1 MQVRVIIT
9 ATGSAIGPLFDIY
22 AVNGGSISTL
32 IASDVVPSTLFGAG
46 IVYNVPND
54 TIQIKIVNIELDG
67 SAGAC
72 DDYIMDILLAPTTTS
87 TTTTHVVS
95 SSTTTTTTIEVVPT
109 TSTTTSTSSTSTS
122 TTSTSTSSSTTTTST
137 TSETPPTTTTTTTLD
152 DVDKAYCHTLYI
164 DKNYIPVEP
173 DPNTQLWAFVLIPG
187 EAQTWVKLLITSG
200 QEGDYEN
207 ACVCSTIGFTL
218 GWSTISDPPTEG
230 QDPESLFITSE
241 NTYVECDDQ
250 LECGTCWE
258 IEPPTTSTST
268 TGEPTTTSTTTNEV
282 MLSCSDFG
290 VSFENNLPGNDNQW
304 SAWINLP
311 VAATGDTD
319 FEIGFAATR
328 NDTTGSC
335 NTTVNVTVLS
345 GQTTGSATSM
355 TCIENIQAESWTV
368 DSWEIVSI
376 TPDTGKYN
384 KIYCGVR

>member
-1 MQVRVIIT
+1 
-9 ATGSAIGPLFDIY
+9 
-22 AVNGGSISTL
+22 
-32 IASDVVPSTLFGAG
+32 
-46 IVYNVPND
+46 
-54 TIQIKIVNIELDG
+54 
-67 SAGAC
+67 
-72 DDYIMDILLAPTTTS
+72 
-87 TTTTHVVS
+87 
-95 SSTTTTTTIEVVPT
+95 
-109 TSTTTSTSSTSTS
+109 
-122 TTSTSTSSSTTTTST
+122 
-137 TSETPPTTTTTTTLD
+137 
-152 DVDKAYCHTLYI
+152 LYI

-230 QDPESLFITSE
+230 QDPESLHITSVD
-241 NTYVECDDQ
+241 TGVECTLQ
-250 LECGTCWE
+250 LDCGTCWE
-258 IEPPTTSTST
+258 IEPPT
-268 TGEPTTTSTTTNEV
+268 TTTNEV

-319 FEIGFAATR
+319 FEIGFVATR
-328 NDTTGSC
+328 NDTLGSC
-335 NTTVNVTVLS
+335 NTTINVTVLS

-368 DSWEIVSI
+368 NSWEIVSI